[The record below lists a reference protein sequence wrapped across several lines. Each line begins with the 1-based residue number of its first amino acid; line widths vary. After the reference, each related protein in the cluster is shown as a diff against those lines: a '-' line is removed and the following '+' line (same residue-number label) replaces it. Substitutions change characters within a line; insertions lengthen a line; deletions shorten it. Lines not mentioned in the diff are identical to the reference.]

1 VVSGLNQSP
10 LAGSFFGMRT
20 LNLQRLHIALSL
32 VAMATLASGCASLI
46 SNAASNL
53 ADNLS
58 SAMLNQDDPETVRA
72 GSPSYMLLLD
82 SFVEGSPN
90 DPTLLAAA
98 ANMYASYGAVFVDD
112 EARAMRLT
120 ARARGYASRAICVV
134 YVAACDWRGM
144 SYDDFVASLDGLNE
158 KHADM
163 VYAYGIATLAYL
175 RARSSDWNTLA
186 ELPQAE
192 ALLKRY
198 LAISGSAAKNS
209 AHMYLGIILTLRPP
223 ALGGKPEEARTHFEK
238 AIALSGG
245 RDLGAKIEFAKG
257 YAKLLYERELHDRLI
272 TEVLEASPYAD
283 RLTLTNVLAQ
293 EEAVRLRAAADE
305 YF

>member
-1 VVSGLNQSP
+1 
-10 LAGSFFGMRT
+10 MRAF
-20 LNLQRLHIALSL
+20 NFQRLLVALSL
-32 VAMATLASGCASLI
+32 AAMATLTSGCASLI

-82 SFVEGSPN
+82 SFVEGSPD
-90 DPTLLAAA
+90 DPILLAAA

-112 EARAMRLT
+112 EARASRLT
-120 ARARGYASRAICVV
+120 ARARNYASRGICAV
-134 YVAACDWRGM
+134 YVVSCDWREM
-144 SYDDFVASLDGLNE
+144 SYDEFVASLDGLNL

-198 LAISGSAAKNS
+198 LVISGSAAKSS

-257 YAKLLYERELHDRLI
+257 YAKLLYERELHDQLVS
-272 TEVLEASPYAD
+272 EVLDASPYAD

-293 EEAVRLRAAADE
+293 EEALRLRAAADD

>member
-1 VVSGLNQSP
+1 ML
-10 LAGSFFGMRT
+10 LAST
-20 LNLQRLHIALSL
+20 AIL
-32 VAMATLASGCASLI
+32 TSGCASLI

-90 DPTLLAAA
+90 DPKLLAAA
-98 ANMYASYGAVFVDD
+98 SNMYASYGAVFVDD
-112 EARAMRLT
+112 EARASRLT
-120 ARARGYASRAICVV
+120 ARARDYAYRGICVV
-134 YVAACDWRGM
+134 YVAACEWRNM
-144 SYDDFVASLDGLNE
+144 NYEDFVASLDGLTS
-158 KHADM
+158 KHADT
-163 VYAYGIATLAYL
+163 VYAYSFATLAYL
-175 RARSSDWNTLA
+175 RAHSSDWNSMA

-192 ALLKRY
+192 ALVKRY
-198 LAISGSAAKNS
+198 LEISGDTANSS

-223 ALGGKPEEARTHFEK
+223 ALGGKPEEARSHFET

-257 YAKLLYERELHDRLI
+257 YAKLLYERELHDQLVN
-272 TEVLEASPYAD
+272 EVLEASPYAD

-293 EEAVRLRAAADE
+293 EEALRLRAAADD

>member
-1 VVSGLNQSP
+1 
-10 LAGSFFGMRT
+10 MRKCNLKT
-20 LNLQRLHIALSL
+20 LF
-32 VAMATLASGCASLI
+32 VAMLLASTAILTSGCASLI

-90 DPTLLAAA
+90 DPKLLAAA
-98 ANMYASYGAVFVDD
+98 SNMYASYGAVFVDD
-112 EARAMRLT
+112 EARASRLT
-120 ARARGYASRAICVV
+120 ARARDYAYRGICVV
-134 YVAACDWRGM
+134 YVAACEWRNM
-144 SYDDFVASLDGLNE
+144 NYENFVASLDGLTS
-158 KHADM
+158 KHADT
-163 VYAYGIATLAYL
+163 VYAYSFATLAYL
-175 RARSSDWNTLA
+175 RAHSSDWNSMA

-192 ALLKRY
+192 ALVKRY
-198 LAISGSAAKNS
+198 LEISGDTANSS

-223 ALGGKPEEARTHFEK
+223 ALGGKPEEARSHFET

-257 YAKLLYERELHDRLI
+257 YAKLLYERELHDQLVN
-272 TEVLEASPYAD
+272 EVLEASPYAD

-293 EEAVRLRAAADE
+293 EEALRLRAAADD